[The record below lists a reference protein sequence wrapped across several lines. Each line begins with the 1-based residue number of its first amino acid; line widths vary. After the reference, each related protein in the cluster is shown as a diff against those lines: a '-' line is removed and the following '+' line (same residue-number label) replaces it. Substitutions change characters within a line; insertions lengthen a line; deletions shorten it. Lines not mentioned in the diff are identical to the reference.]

1 MHLKRQMWRWK
12 SEPSVNDYKLVAPT
26 ERRESCRESDQVQKR
41 VLLEFLDATQK
52 RALPRFGTPARPSRA
67 VRCSLPQSPSW
78 LSPRQDKHTAQ
89 IRATLP
95 LTVNATM
102 VARAPSSSI
111 ITTTAIS
118 APIATT
124 ADNVRS
130 ASTPV
135 SSLIRRTATA
145 IVLELQVDRIHTI
158 TSNSDAAHRH
168 PRSV

>member
-1 MHLKRQMWRWK
+1 MNPVLMITNLLRRR
-12 SEPSVNDYKLVAPT
+12 SVGKVVGNPIKFRNACYLNSLMQ
-26 ERRESCRESDQVQKR
+26 RRNARYHDSV
-41 VLLEFLDATQK
+41 
-52 RALPRFGTPARPSRA
+52 PPARPSRA